1 MEDFYLKMRDGE
13 KIFIQYSINQE
24 IDTTLLYVHGG
35 PGQGCWDFK
44 YAANLLLKSSNN
56 IIMYD

>member
-35 PGQGCWDFK
+35 RVKDAGILNTLPTC
-44 YAANLLLKSSNN
+44 Y
-56 IIMYD
+56 